1 VNSCHDICAML
12 QANLVIKYNTTF
24 QDAVAGARPKNGEIS
39 LRCLSYLAA
48 LACRL
53 ADFYVR

>member
-1 VNSCHDICAML
+1 ML